1 MITVTLPDGVARSLE
16 EGLSV
21 GEALQRLGLAV
32 DHEVVAARVNG
43 DLKDLATPLTGD
55 ASLIPITQES
65 PEGLE
70 IVRHSAA
77 HIMAEAVRSLFP
89 GVKITIGPA
98 IETGFYYDFDPPQPF
113 TPEDLGRIENRMR
126 ELVQQD
132 LPFQRREVSWQEAV
146 DFFQAQG
153 ETYKVELLQDL
164 KEQQVSLY
172 QQGEFVDLCR
182 GPHIPST
189 RYLRA
194 FKLTGVAG
202 AYWRGDERNPMLQRI
217 YGTAFATTA
226 ELEQYLHFLEE
237 AKRRD
242 HRRLGRELGLFTI
255 EDEAGPGLVIYHP
268 KGARLRALLE
278 EFERREH
285 LRRGYQIVVGPTL
298 LKLDL
303 WKRSGHFENYRENMY
318 FTEIDGVAYGIKPM
332 NCLAHMLIY
341 KSRKRS
347 YRELPLRYF
356 ELGTVHR
363 HERSGVL
370 HGLTRV
376 RQFTQDDAHIL
387 CRPDQVEEEI
397 AGVID
402 FVADV
407 MGIFGFPYEVELSTR
422 PEKSIG
428 SDEDWERATAAL
440 INALQARGLPFGLCE
455 GEGAFYGPK
464 IDIKL
469 QDALNRRWQCATVQ
483 CDFTLPER
491 FDLTYVGPD
500 GQPHRPVML
509 HRVILGSLER
519 FLGVLIEH
527 YAGAFP
533 TWLAPVQAILLPVTD
548 RAHAYAQEV
557 AQAMLGQDLRVETDL
572 RHEKLGL
579 KIREAQLQKI
589 PYMLIVGDKE
599 VAAGTLSVRQLD
611 GSESKDVPWQEFV
624 QRLLVEGQMPRP
636 GTS

>member
-1 MITVTLPDGVARSLE
+1 
-16 EGLSV
+16 
-21 GEALQRLGLAV
+21 
-32 DHEVVAARVNG
+32 
-43 DLKDLATPLTGD
+43 
-55 ASLIPITQES
+55 
-65 PEGLE
+65 
-70 IVRHSAA
+70 
-77 HIMAEAVRSLFP
+77 MAEAVRSLFP

-113 TPEDLGRIENRMR
+113 TPEDLERIEARMQ
-126 ELVQQD
+126 ELVKQD
-132 LPFQRREVSWQEAV
+132 LPFSRREVSWQEAV
-146 DFFQAQG
+146 DFFQGQG

-164 KEQQVSLY
+164 QDQQVSLY
-172 QQGEFVDLCR
+172 KQGEFVDLCR
-182 GPHIPST
+182 GPHIPSAG
-189 RYLRA
+189 YLRA

-217 YGTAFATTA
+217 YGTAFATAA
-226 ELEQYLHFLEE
+226 ELEQHLHFLEE

-242 HRRLGRELGLFTI
+242 HRRLGKDLGLFAI

-268 KGARLRALLE
+268 KGARLRVLLE
-278 EFERREH
+278 DFERREH
-285 LRRGYQIVVGPTL
+285 LRRGYQIVMGPTL

-318 FTEIDGVAYGIKPM
+318 FTEIDAIDYGIKPM
-332 NCLAHMLIY
+332 NCLSHMLIY
-341 KSRKRS
+341 KSRIRS

-387 CRPDQVEEEI
+387 CRPDQVEAEI

-407 MGIFGFPYEVELSTR
+407 MAVFGFEYEVELSTR

-428 SDEDWERATAAL
+428 ADEDWERATNAL
-440 INALQARGLPFGLCE
+440 INALQARNLPFDVCE

-469 QDALNRRWQCATVQ
+469 KDAINRRWQCATVQ

-491 FDLTYVGPD
+491 FDLTFVGPD
-500 GQPHRPVML
+500 GNPHRPVML

-533 TWLAPVQAILLPVTD
+533 VWLAPVQAIILPVTD
-548 RAHAYAQEV
+548 RAHPFALEV
-557 AQAMLGQDLRVETDL
+557 AQRLQEEDLRVENDL
-572 RHEKLGL
+572 RNEKLGL

-599 VAAGTLSVRQLD
+599 VAARTLSVRQLD
-611 GSESKDVPWQEFV
+611 GTETKDVPWEEFV
-624 QRLLVEGQMPRP
+624 GRLQAEGQMPRL
-636 GTS
+636 GKK

>member
-1 MITVTLPDGVARSLE
+1 MIQIHIPGRGSRQVEA
-16 EGLSV
+16 GLSV
-21 GEALQRLGLAV
+21 AAALQQMDAAP
-32 DHEVVAARVNG
+32 DHDVVAARVNG
-43 DLKDLATPLTGD
+43 SLVDLSLPLGADSTVV
-55 ASLIPITQES
+55 PISQDS
-65 PEGLE
+65 PEGLD

-113 TPEDLGRIENRMR
+113 TPEDLDRIEARMQ

-132 LPFQRREVSWQEAV
+132 LPFSRREVSWQEAV
-146 DFFQAQG
+146 DFFAGQG

-164 KEQQVSLY
+164 QDQQVSLY

-182 GPHIPST
+182 GPHIPSAG
-189 RYLRA
+189 YLRA

-217 YGTAFATTA
+217 YGTAFATPD
-226 ELEQYLHFLEE
+226 ELARHLRFLEE

-242 HRRLGRELGLFTI
+242 HRRLGKELGLFTI
-255 EDEAGPGLVIYHP
+255 DDEAGPGLVIYHP
-268 KGARLRALLE
+268 KGARLRVLLE
-278 EFERREH
+278 DFERREH
-285 LRRGYQIVVGPTL
+285 LRRGYQIVMGPTL

-318 FTEIDGVAYGIKPM
+318 FTEIEGIDYGIKPM

-341 KSRKRS
+341 KSRIRS

-407 MGIFGFPYEVELSTR
+407 MAVFGFEYEVELSTR

-428 SDEDWERATAAL
+428 SDADWEQATTAL
-440 INALQARGLPFGLCE
+440 VNALQTRNLPFSVCQ

-469 QDALNRRWQCATVQ
+469 KDAINRRWQCATVQ

-491 FDLTYVGPD
+491 FDLTFVGPD
-500 GQPHRPVML
+500 GNPHRPVML

-533 TWLAPVQAILLPVTD
+533 VWLAPVQAIILPVTD
-548 RAHAYAQEV
+548 RAHPFAREV
-557 AQAMLGQDLRVETDL
+557 AQRLQAADLRVETDL

-599 VAAGTLSVRQLD
+599 VADRTLSVRQLD
-611 GSESKDVPWQEFV
+611 GTETKDLPWEEFV
-624 QRLLVEGQMPRP
+624 GRLQAEGQMPRS
-636 GTS
+636 GQH

>member
-1 MITVTLPDGVARSLE
+1 MIHITLPDGEKRSLE

-21 GEALQRLGLAV
+21 GEALQRLGLAG
-32 DHEVVAARVNG
+32 DHDVVAARVNG
-43 DLKDLATPLTGD
+43 DLKDLSAALTED
-55 ASLIPITQES
+55 STLVPITQET
-65 PEGLE
+65 PEGLD

-98 IETGFYYDFDPPQPF
+98 IENGFYYDFDPPQPF
-113 TPEDLGRIENRMR
+113 TPEDLERIENRMR

-146 DFFQAQG
+146 DFFQSQG
-153 ETYKVELLQDL
+153 ETYKVEILQEL
-164 KEQQVSLY
+164 KDQQVSLY
-172 QQGEFVDLCR
+172 QQGGFVDLCR
-182 GPHIPST
+182 GPHIPSSG
-189 RYLRA
+189 YLRA

-217 YGTAFATTA
+217 YGTAFATRA

-268 KGARLRALLE
+268 KGARLRVLLE

-285 LRRGYQIVVGPTL
+285 LRRGYQIVMGPTL

-407 MGIFGFPYEVELSTR
+407 MGIFGFAYEVELSTR

-428 SDEDWERATAAL
+428 SDEDWERATNAL
-440 INALQARGLPFGLCE
+440 VNALQARQLPFSVCE

-469 QDALNRRWQCATVQ
+469 KDAINRRWQCATVQ

-533 TWLAPVQAILLPVTD
+533 VWLAPVQAIILPVTD
-548 RAHAYAQEV
+548 RAHGFAQEV
-557 AQAMLGQDLRVETDL
+557 AQAMLGQELRVETDL
-572 RHEKLGL
+572 RNEKLGL
-579 KIREAQLQKI
+579 KIREAQIQKI

-611 GSESKDVPWQEFV
+611 GTETKNVPWQEFV
-624 QRLLVEGQMPRP
+624 QRLLAEGRLPRP
-636 GTS
+636 GSS